1 MLTSE
6 LLASLPP
13 PWPGELL
20 PEIQAQVAAAG
31 VKIVV
36 LDDDPTG
43 TQTVHDVDVLT
54 GWGEVELLAALRQ
67 SEPVV
72 YVLTNSRSL
81 PGAAAAQLARE
92 IATNLRAAS
101 QATGRPIAV
110 VSRSDST
117 LRGHYPIETDV
128 LAEVLGPFDGLL
140 LIPFFLEGGRL
151 TCDNLHYVAA
161 GERLVLAG
169 ETEFAHDAAFGYRS
183 SDLRAWV
190 AEKTGGAIRPEQVQ
204 AISLTDLRVGGP
216 DAVAAQLATLSGG
229 QPCVVNAVA
238 YRDLEVLVAGLLRAE
253 GRGQRF
259 LYRTAAS
266 FVRVRGGLTPAA
278 PLRPDDLWRA
288 APGRGGLVV
297 VGSHVARSTEQL
309 QAALAQPD
317 VAPIQA
323 RVAAL
328 LDKATRA
335 KELVRLT
342 AEAEH
347 ALLAG
352 RDAVVYTSRELVT
365 GGDAAASLAI
375 GQSVSAALVEL
386 VANLHVAPAWVIAK
400 GGITSSDLASR
411 ALRVQRARVLGQA
424 IPGVPVWAL
433 SDESLWPH
441 TIYVVFPGNVGG
453 PAALAEMMAIL
464 RRSPLAPQREV

>member
-1 MLTSE
+1 MLTAE

-13 PWPGELL
+13 PWPAELL
-20 PEIQAQVAAAG
+20 PEIQAQVTAAG

-54 GWGEVELLAALRQ
+54 GWSEAELRAALRQ
-67 SEPVV
+67 AEPVI

-81 PGAAAAQLARE
+81 PGAAAAQLTRE
-92 IATNLRAAS
+92 LATNLRAAS
-101 QATGRPIAV
+101 QAIGRPFAV

-128 LAEVLGPFDGLL
+128 LAEILGPFDGLL

-151 TCDNLHYVAA
+151 TSGNLHYMTA
-161 GERLVLAG
+161 GERLMLAG
-169 ETEFAHDAAFGYRS
+169 ETEFARDAAFGYRS

-216 DAVAAQLATLSGG
+216 DAVAAQLATLADG

-253 GRGQRF
+253 QRGQRF
-259 LYRTAAS
+259 IYRTAAS
-266 FVRVRGGLTPAA
+266 FVRVRGGLVPAT
-278 PLRPDDLWRA
+278 PLRPDDLWRTA
-288 APGRGGLVV
+288 ADRGGLVV

-309 QAALAQPD
+309 QAALTLPD
-317 VAPIQA
+317 VVPIEA
-323 RVAAL
+323 RVSTL
-328 LDKATRA
+328 LGAATRA
-335 KELVRLT
+335 AELARLA
-342 AEAEH
+342 AETER

-352 RDAVVYTSRELVT
+352 RDAVVHTSRELVT
-365 GGDAAASLAI
+365 GGDAASSLAI
-375 GQSVSAALVEL
+375 GQRLSAALVEL
-386 VANLHVAPAWVIAK
+386 VAGLRVAPAWVIAK
-400 GGITSSDLASR
+400 GGITSSDLASK
-411 ALRVQRARVLGQA
+411 ALRVRRARVLGQA
-424 IPGVPVWAL
+424 IAGVPVWAL
-433 SDESLWPH
+433 PDESLWPH
-441 TIYVVFPGNVGG
+441 TVYVVFPGNVGG
-453 PAALAEMMAIL
+453 PTALADMMAIL
-464 RRSPLAPQREV
+464 RHSPLAPQPEV